1 MPQALITGAG
11 VRLGRATAL
20 ALGMA
25 GFDLILHAH
34 NSLEGLV
41 DVQRELEAQGRSI
54 KLIRAD
60 LSTVEG
66 VDAIAAMAHTTTTA
80 LDVIVHNAGIFER
93 SAFEDI
99 SRDQYR
105 RMQAINLE
113 APFFLTQA
121 LLTLL
126 RAAPSPSVIHLTDI
140 GGERA
145 VSHYAHYGIS
155 KAGLIMLTKQ
165 LAVELAPHIRVNA
178 ISPGTVSFPES
189 FTAEQRASHLQ
200 RVPIGHEG
208 TPEDIAKTVLFLVR
222 DAPYITGHILTVDGG
237 RSARL

>member
-1 MPQALITGAG
+1 
-11 VRLGRATAL
+11 
-20 ALGMA
+20 
-25 GFDLILHAH
+25 
-34 NSLEGLV
+34 
-41 DVQRELEAQGRSI
+41 
-54 KLIRAD
+54 
-60 LSTVEG
+60 
-66 VDAIAAMAHTTTTA
+66 
-80 LDVIVHNAGIFER
+80 
-93 SAFEDI
+93 
-99 SRDQYR
+99 
-105 RMQAINLE
+105 MQAINLE

-126 RAAPSPSVIHLTDI
+126 RAAPNPSVIHLTDI

-155 KAGLIMLTKQ
+155 KAGMIMLTKQ
-165 LAVELAPHIRVNA
+165 LAVELAPHIRVNG

-189 FTAEQRASHLQ
+189 FTPEQRASHLQ